1 MREPQVS
8 KPSIKTRTLYTYKLI
23 KRFGEATGVPILLN
37 TSFNVRGEPI
47 VSSPE
52 DALNTFI
59 NSGLDMLAMGN
70 YIVRK

>member
-1 MREPQVS
+1 MREPQES